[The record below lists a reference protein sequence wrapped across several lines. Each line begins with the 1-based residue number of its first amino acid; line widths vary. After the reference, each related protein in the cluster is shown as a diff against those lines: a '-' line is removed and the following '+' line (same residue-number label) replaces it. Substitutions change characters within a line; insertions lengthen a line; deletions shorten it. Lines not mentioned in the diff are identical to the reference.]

1 MIGHGRPTSRA
12 RAHARVA
19 LALCALLATVASAQE
34 TTPVNEPIRLHIA
47 WGGGDAGAWTGRVS
61 LDKGSLS
68 NLKLLSSD
76 ADAAGSLWIDQSQ
89 LHIADISAH
98 KSDVVEVA
106 ANASPDATLLVELSS
121 GPQVGPSKVQIPL
134 ADLQRR
140 PFQQR
145 LDALG
150 NTLDVR
156 VIPNSPLHIKIK
168 GEAASGQKLIF
179 SPGEQL
185 SFELSP
191 VLPAALHGTMLDIQS
206 TLTKARRKESV
217 WSDSQ
222 KMEVPVSGLLKADI
236 NVPLPQVE
244 GVYTV
249 HVAVTRP
256 SGYFS
261 NKFLPGASTPLA
273 ERSFQVV
280 VLDSR
285 PQVADAKSD
294 AVSVLDIDPTNPRW
308 VERLPS
314 WTAQVRFIPGLS
326 RGPQGSIRAGT
337 VNLPSGRFVELPPTA
352 ASGSPHWQAYSLPL
366 EAVGAPHILE
376 IDYPVADEQ
385 HFGLSIVEPNAA
397 GVVEGVYRD
406 AGVYVEGLGRGE
418 LKQAQTHRVIF
429 WPRTQAPLLIVT
441 NEHPTA
447 PAHFGQIRV
456 LKHNGALGAGK
467 AAAQPR
473 GRLIAAYLSR
483 PLAANGFGATET
495 AETIGAG
502 SAGSVGDALT
512 AYESATRLTD
522 YLRYGGYNSAVA
534 SVLADG
540 SAIFPMSRMAFT
552 PRYAP
557 ERLADRLLEFDSLE
571 LALSVVDRDQ
581 LTMIPAL
588 EFATPLPELEELRR
602 AGDSRKTGL
611 ELVGP
616 DGRTWLEAN
625 GSRGGLAPYY
635 NLLNPRVQQAMLKL
649 VSDLVQ
655 RYSKH
660 PGLGGM
666 AIQLT
671 GDGYAQLP
679 GPEWG
684 LDDATF
690 ARFERDTG
698 LKYEATGEKRFET
711 RQQAITAPD
720 KPYAEA
726 WRKWRTQ
733 QVADFYA
740 RMAAVVRGNTD
751 RRLLLTTEKLFDHP
765 QVGRRLRPALPIEP
779 IENRFAAA
787 MLDLGLDRQ
796 QLEQVQGVVLCP
808 TRYIEPMALL
818 PDRATDLEL
827 NDAFARLR
835 QPLNVATPA
844 AAALYHRPQE
854 LSLASLANF
863 RSPFRVDGDAR
874 LVSQPMPHEAAARQ
888 PYLQALA
895 SRDPAVLLE
904 GGDSLP
910 LGQDDSLRA
919 VRGILA
925 EIPASVQVVEA
936 TKQPVVVRAYSEANQ
951 VTLVVM
957 NLSPWKADA
966 RIALDI
972 PQTAALGPLVAPLES
987 AIKPLML
994 PPGRQAWNVTLAPY
1008 DLQAVR
1014 IPVAGTKPL
1023 GVEVDLS
1030 KGAKAEL
1037 VAQLADLSN
1046 RDLSAPRPYQ
1056 SLANPGFEQLNAAG
1070 QPLGWKVSNGNT
1082 NSQAVLDATGAQE
1095 GKSCLYFRNTGQNAA
1110 VESDPFRMPATG
1122 QLAMTVF
1129 ARGENL
1135 APQTNLSLVFE
1146 VEQNGLTY
1154 RRTAKAPIRNAAA
1167 PGVNQ
1172 TWGRPFAIM
1181 VNDLPLQS
1189 DGKMR
1194 IVFELSGP
1202 GEVWLDNVQLSDVL
1216 FSLKYYNN
1224 SQDEILQL
1232 LQQTHNAQSALERE
1246 QFSEC
1251 LDLIDG
1257 YWPRFVRT
1265 YRPAAPQ
1272 KVALLPVGQPGLA
1285 PPVGTQQNPDAP
1297 PVQDGEQPAPGVG
1310 DRIKRMV
1317 PIFR

>member
-12 RAHARVA
+12 RALARIA

-68 NLKLLSSD
+68 NLKLLSPD
-76 ADAAGSLWIDQSQ
+76 ADAAGSMWVDQSQ
-89 LHIADISAH
+89 VHIADMSAH

-121 GPQVGPSKVQIPL
+121 GPQVGPAKIQIPL

-145 LDALG
+145 LDAQG

-156 VIPNSPLHIKIK
+156 IISNSPLHIKIK
-168 GEAASGQKLIF
+168 GAAASSQSLIF

-217 WSDSQ
+217 WSDNQ
-222 KMEVPVSGLLKADI
+222 KVEVPVSGVLKTDI
-236 NVPLPQVE
+236 NVPLPQAE

-249 HVAVTRP
+249 HVAVSRP

-261 NKFLPGASTPLA
+261 NKFLPGASTPLV

-285 PQVADAKSD
+285 PPVTDAKSD
-294 AVSVLDIDPTNPRW
+294 AVSVLEIDPTNPRW

-314 WTAQVRFIPGLS
+314 WTTQVRFIPGLS
-326 RGPQGSIRAGT
+326 RAPQGSIRAGT
-337 VNLPSGRFVELPPTA
+337 VNLQSGRFVELPPTA
-352 ASGSPHWQAYSLPL
+352 SSSSPHWQAYSLPL
-366 EAVGAPHILE
+366 EAVGTPHILE
-376 IDYPVADEQ
+376 IDYPIADEQ

-406 AGVYVEGLGRGE
+406 AGVYVEGLGRSE
-418 LKQAQTHRVIF
+418 IKQTQTHRVIF

-456 LKHNGALGAGK
+456 LKHNGPLSAGK
-467 AAAQPR
+467 GSTPAQ

-495 AETIGAG
+495 AETIGTG
-502 SAGSVGDALT
+502 SASSVGDALT

-522 YLRYGGYNSAVA
+522 YLRYGGYNSAVT

-571 LALSVVDRDQ
+571 LALSVVDRDR

-616 DGRTWLEAN
+616 DGRTWLETN
-625 GSRGGLAPYY
+625 GSRSGLAPYY
-635 NLLNPRVQQAMLKL
+635 NLLNPHVQEAMLKL
-649 VSDLVQ
+649 VSELVQ
-655 RYSKH
+655 RYGKH
-660 PGLGGM
+660 PGFGGL
-666 AIQLT
+666 AVQLT

-698 LKYEATGEKRFET
+698 LKVEAIGEKRFEA
-711 RQQAITAPD
+711 RLQAINAPG
-720 KPYAEA
+720 KPYAET

-733 QVADFYA
+733 QVADFYG
-740 RMAAVVRGNTD
+740 RMAAIIRGNSD

-796 QLEQVQGVVLCP
+796 KLEAVPGVILCP
-808 TRYIEPMALL
+808 TRYIEPMAQL

-827 NDAFARLR
+827 NDVFARLR
-835 QPLNVATPA
+835 RPVSLDTPL

-854 LSLASLANF
+854 LSVSSLANF
-863 RSPFRVDGDAR
+863 RSPFRVEANAR

-895 SRDPAVLLE
+895 NRDPAVLLD
-904 GGDSLP
+904 GGDLLP
-910 LGQDDSLRA
+910 LGQEEALRA
-919 VRGILA
+919 VREIVA
-925 EIPASVQVVEA
+925 ELPASRSVVEV
-936 TKQPVVVRAYSEANQ
+936 TKQPVVVRAYAAANQ

-957 NLSPWKADA
+957 NLSPWKAEA
-966 RIALDI
+966 RVALDI
-972 PQTAALGPLVAPLES
+972 PQSSTLGPLVAPLNS

-994 PPGRQAWNVTLAPY
+994 PAGKQTWNVTLAPY

-1014 IPVAGTKPL
+1014 IPVAGAKPL
-1023 GVEVDLS
+1023 SVDVDLS
-1030 KGAKAEL
+1030 KGAKTEL
-1037 VAQLADLSN
+1037 AAQLADLSN

-1056 SLANPGFEQLNAAG
+1056 SLANPSFEQLNAAG
-1070 QPLGWKVSNGNT
+1070 QPLGWKVSDGNA
-1082 NSQAVLDATGAQE
+1082 NALAVLDATGAQE
-1095 GKSCLYFRNTGQNAA
+1095 GKSCLYFRNTGPSAA
-1110 VESDPFRMPATG
+1110 VESDLFRMPGTG

-1135 APQTNLSLVFE
+1135 GPTTELRLGFE
-1146 VEQNGLTY
+1146 IEQNGRVSLWSA
-1154 RRTAKAPIRNAAA
+1154 RAPLRTVEEHDASQP
-1167 PGVNQ
+1167 
-1172 TWGRPFAIM
+1172 WGKPKLIM

-1189 DGKMR
+1189 NGKMR
-1194 IVFELSGP
+1194 IIFELSGP

-1232 LQQTHNAQSALERE
+1232 LQQTHNAQSALQKE
-1246 QFSEC
+1246 QYSEC
-1251 LDLIDG
+1251 LDLIDS
-1257 YWPRFVRT
+1257 YWPRFVRS
-1265 YRPAAPQ
+1265 YRPPTPQ
-1272 KVALLPVGQPGLA
+1272 KVASLPAAPAGAA
-1285 PPVGTQQNPDAP
+1285 PPAGAP
-1297 PVQDGEQPAPGVG
+1297 HNSAVPPTKEGEQPAPGVG